1 MEVIHEPNAY
11 ERAIL
16 SKSHLN
22 ADKWRVVAKYGNTLE
37 VIKNGNCQRRVL
49 KIGVSLKNQEIRA
62 NVMLRRIQR

>member
-22 ADKWRVVAKYGNTLE
+22 ADKWRVAAKYGNTLE
-37 VIKNGNCQRRVL
+37 VIKKGNCQRRTL
-49 KIGVSLKNQEIRA
+49 KIGV
-62 NVMLRRIQR
+62 

>member
-1 MEVIHEPNAY
+1 MKVIHEPNAY

-37 VIKNGNCQRRVL
+37 VIKKGNCQRRTL
-49 KIGVSLKNQEIRA
+49 KIGVQNARQNNSAGEF
-62 NVMLRRIQR
+62 

>member
-16 SKSHLN
+16 CKSHLN

-37 VIKNGNCQRRVL
+37 VIKKGNCQRRTL
-49 KIGVSLKNQEIRA
+49 KIGV
-62 NVMLRRIQR
+62 